1 MNPDSQFD
9 SLVESEFGLLLP
21 VRALVSSTNS
31 FASLS
36 GGGFRIDNK
45 VLTLDWPSKVINA
58 IGLTPKERK
67 IDLKFDCLTR
77 ILFTPTEERFPSSYW
92 GMLFG
97 DQMPGLVMEYEI
109 SDGENTIIDHTN
121 EAWFSWPWH
130 VDYVSRLASIE
141 SALAAQTQF
150 EERIGWLGLSGNAVD
165 GSSAELFDGVAN
177 YFETLKVAT

>member
-36 GGGFRIDNK
+36 GGGFRLDNK

-67 IDLKFDCLTR
+67 IDFKFDCLTR
-77 ILFTPTEERFPSSYW
+77 ILFTPNEERFPSSYW

-109 SDGENTIIDHTN
+109 SDGENTIVDHTN
-121 EAWFSWPWH
+121 EAWFSWAWH